1 MRKLFSL
8 FTIEVPKPTNYG
20 WFHLL
25 FIAIVIAVTIFLCV
39 RFKDSEAKVFRRIAL
54 ICWLIMVVFEIY
66 KQIVFSITLENEM
79 FVKDYDWSAFP
90 YQLCSTPLY
99 ILPFVA
105 FIKNQKI
112 NDFFA
117 SYISTF
123 ALFGGIVVFLYPND
137 VFNHEYLG
145 IHIQT
150 MVHHGLQIV
159 TGIFFAVYNRKR
171 LNFTYFLK
179 AIPVFLSL
187 LAVACILNE
196 SVIISLKQ
204 NGIDDKFNMFYIS
217 RFFPNHLPILSTV
230 YEKVDW
236 IIFLLVYTFG
246 FIFASFIVYSIIL
259 GIIKLVYKISQE
271 NSENQNEFNA

>member
-1 MRKLFSL
+1 MTKLFAL

-25 FIAIVIAVTIFLCV
+25 CMAIIITATVLLCIH
-39 RFKDSEAKVFRRIAL
+39 FKDANDMVFRRIAL
-54 ICWLIMVVFEIY
+54 ICWLIMVVFEFY
-66 KQIVFSITLENEM
+66 KQIVFTFSVEENV
-79 FVKDYDWSAFP
+79 FIKDYDWSAFP

-123 ALFGGIVVFLYPND
+123 ALFGGIVVFFYPND
-137 VFNHEYLG
+137 VFNHPYLG

-150 MVHHGLQIV
+150 MVHHGLQVV
-159 TGIFFAVYNRKR
+159 TGVFFAVHNRKR

-179 AIPVFLSL
+179 AIPVFLVL
-187 LAVACILNE
+187 LSIACILNE
-196 SVIISLKQ
+196 SVLTALQ
-204 NGIDDKFNMFYIS
+204 NSGIEDSFNMFYIS
-217 RFFPNHLPILSTV
+217 RYFENHLPLLSTV
-230 YEKVDW
+230 YQSVDW

-246 FIFASFIVYSIIL
+246 FIVASFIVYSIII
-259 GIIKLVYKISQE
+259 GIIKLVNKLLLTS
-271 NSENQNEFNA
+271 SEKQDKHA

>member
-1 MRKLFSL
+1 MTKLFAL

-25 FIAIVIAVTIFLCV
+25 CMAVIITATVFLCI
-39 RFKDSEAKVFRRIAL
+39 RFKDSNDTVFRRIAL
-54 ICWLIMVVFEIY
+54 ICWLIMVVFEFY
-66 KQIVFSITLENEM
+66 KQIVFTFSVEENV
-79 FVKDYDWSAFP
+79 FIKDYDWSAFP

-137 VFNHEYLG
+137 VFNHPYLG

-159 TGIFFAVYNRKR
+159 TGIFFAVHNRKR

-179 AIPVFLSL
+179 SIPVFLVL
-187 LAVACILNE
+187 LSIACILNE
-196 SVIISLKQ
+196 GVLTALQ
-204 NGIDDKFNMFYIS
+204 NSGIEDSFNMFYIS
-217 RFFPNHLPILSTV
+217 RYFENHLPLLSTV
-230 YEKVDW
+230 YQSVDW
-236 IIFLLVYTFG
+236 IIFLLAYTFG
-246 FIFASFIVYSIIL
+246 FIVASFIVYSIII
-259 GIIKLVYKISQE
+259 GIIKLVNKLLLTS
-271 NSENQNEFNA
+271 SEKQDKHA

>member
-1 MRKLFSL
+1 MTKLFAL

-25 FIAIVIAVTIFLCV
+25 CMAIIITATVLLCIH
-39 RFKDSEAKVFRRIAL
+39 FKDANDMVFRRIAL
-54 ICWLIMVVFEIY
+54 FCWLIMVVFEFY
-66 KQIVFSITLENEM
+66 KQIVFTFSVEENV
-79 FVKDYDWSAFP
+79 FIKDYDWSAFP

-123 ALFGGIVVFLYPND
+123 ALFGGIVVFFYPND
-137 VFNHEYLG
+137 VFNHPYLG

-150 MVHHGLQIV
+150 MVHHGLQVV
-159 TGIFFAVYNRKR
+159 TGVFFAVHNRKR

-179 AIPVFLSL
+179 AIPVFLIL
-187 LAVACILNE
+187 LSIACILNE
-196 SVIISLKQ
+196 SVLTALQ
-204 NGIDDKFNMFYIS
+204 NSGIEDSFNMFYIS
-217 RFFPNHLPILSTV
+217 RYFENHLPLLSTV
-230 YEKVDW
+230 YQSVDW

-246 FIFASFIVYSIIL
+246 FIVASFIVYSIII
-259 GIIKLVYKISQE
+259 GIIKLVNKLLLTS
-271 NSENQNEFNA
+271 SEKQDKHA

>member
-1 MRKLFSL
+1 MTKLFAL

-25 FIAIVIAVTIFLCV
+25 CMAVIILSTVLLCIW
-39 RFKDSEAKVFRRIAL
+39 FKDASDTVFRKIAL
-54 ICWLIMVVFEIY
+54 ICWLIMVVFEVY
-66 KQIVFSITLENEM
+66 KQIVFTFSVEENV
-79 FVKDYDWSAFP
+79 FIKDYDWSAFP

-123 ALFGGIVVFLYPND
+123 ALFGGIVVFFYPND
-137 VFNHEYLG
+137 VFNNPYLG

-150 MVHHGLQIV
+150 MVHHGLQVV
-159 TGIFFAVYNRKR
+159 TGVFFAVHNRKR

-179 AIPVFLSL
+179 AIPVFLVL
-187 LAVACILNE
+187 LSIACILNE
-196 SVIISLKQ
+196 SVLSALQ
-204 NGIDDKFNMFYIS
+204 NSGIEDSFNMFYIS
-217 RFFPNHLPILSTV
+217 RYFENHLPLLSTV
-230 YEKVDW
+230 YQSVDW
-236 IIFLLVYTFG
+236 IIFLLAYTFG
-246 FIFASFIVYSIIL
+246 FIVASFIVYSIII
-259 GIIKLVYKISQE
+259 GIIKLVNKLLLIS
-271 NSENQNEFNA
+271 SEKQDKHA